1 MHHLLHKFIALVLFL
16 TLLAG
21 CAYYNTM
28 FNANEK
34 YETGE
39 RLLSQ
44 SKGKEITPEIRKDF
58 YDAIDKCWKLIN
70 IYGDSST
77 YADDALLLIGKSHF
91 QVEEFIKSERYLR
104 QFLSRYPK
112 SDLIAEANL
121 WLGKSLVNLDRDDE
135 AIMFLNEALDADK
148 SDEMNSDALLSLG
161 NINFKQK
168 NYKKARTNLEQV
180 IDISYSD
187 DLDARAQYLIAES
200 FFEEGKYAEAAANF
214 NLVSDYKTQI
224 DFLFDAFMRRIDCM
238 VEMGQLDQAVELLD
252 ENSTNNRFLHKN
264 SVMRA
269 RIADIYKDE
278 GKFIEATNEY
288 DDVLKKYPR
297 TEGSAMAAFGMAQL
311 MEFAYSDL
319 DSARALY
326 QRVGQEYRQSDL
338 TEYAEKR
345 ARMLDQYQ
353 KIEANIKRDLDD
365 LQKIETAVE
374 DSSSVTENQQ
384 QVTENQQQVTEEN
397 GTNQPK
403 QAVSRKPAIRSKEEI
418 LSSLQKN
425 KFAKA
430 EFFLLT
436 LANNDSAVAL
446 YKAFTKL
453 SADTALVPK
462 AYYALYYIYAHELEM
477 PDKADSIRQII
488 LQDYPE
494 TSYAAYFKSKK
505 TTARKITDDDSL
517 YKHLYEE
524 GETLMFDGRFEEA
537 IDIFTQIAVEDSGS
551 EFAKKA
557 RYASAWI
564 YEKKLDDI
572 PGAVHAYTI
581 LANEYPQSEAGKL
594 AKEKI
599 KEPVEEPSPIDS
611 TKGGSEGQPPG
622 PEPVNSDTGH
632 QGAAIE
638 QLPSPDEIGKS
649 ETTLQEAV
657 PDSTK

>member
-1 MHHLLHKFIALVLFL
+1 MHRLPPKFTGLILFL
-16 TLLAG
+16 AMLAG

-28 FNANEK
+28 FNAIEK

-39 RLLSQ
+39 KLLAQ

-112 SDLIAEANL
+112 SDLLAEANL

-135 AIMFLNEALDADK
+135 AKVFLNEALDADQ
-148 SDEMNSDALLSLG
+148 SDEMDSHALLSLG
-161 NINFKQK
+161 NVNFKEK
-168 NYKKARTNLEQV
+168 NYKKARTFLERV
-180 IDISYSD
+180 IEISYSD
-187 DLDARAQYLIAES
+187 DLDARAQFLIAES
-200 FFEEGKYAEAAANF
+200 YFEEGDYAKAASNF
-214 NLVSDYKTQI
+214 DLVAGYKTQI
-224 DFLFDAFMRRIDCM
+224 DFLFNAFIRRIDCM
-238 VEMGQLDQAVELLD
+238 VDLGQLDQAVVLLE
-252 ENSTNNRFLHKN
+252 ENSTNNRFVHKN

-278 GKFIEATNEY
+278 GKFIEAVNEY
-288 DDVLKKYPR
+288 EDVMKTYPR
-297 TEGSAMAAFGMAQL
+297 TEGSAMAAFGMAKL
-311 MEFAYSDL
+311 MEHAYSDL
-319 DSARALY
+319 DSAKVLY

-345 ARMLDQYQ
+345 AHMLDQYQ
-353 KIEANIKRDLDD
+353 KIEGNIIRDLDD
-365 LQKIETAVE
+365 LQKIESVVE
-374 DSSSVTENQQ
+374 DSALVVESQGQ
-384 QVTENQQQVTEEN
+384 ATEEN
-397 GTNQPK
+397 GTNEPNK
-403 QAVSRKPAIRSKEEI
+403 AVQRKPTIRSKEEI

-425 KFAKA
+425 YFAKA

-436 LANNDSAVAL
+436 LANNDSAVTL
-446 YKAFTKL
+446 YKAFTEN
-453 SADTALVPK
+453 SNDTLLVPK

-477 PDKADSIRQII
+477 PEKADSIKEII

-505 TTARKITDDDSL
+505 TKTIKIANDDSL
-517 YKHLYEE
+517 YKNLYEQ

-537 IDIFTQIAVEDSGS
+537 IDIFTQIAVEDSGT

-599 KEPVEEPSPIDS
+599 KEPVEEPAPVDS
-611 TKGGSEGQPPG
+611 TGGGSAGQSTIQDSVKTDNGSLEG
-622 PEPVNSDTGH
+622 VR
-632 QGAAIE
+632 E
-638 QLPSPDEIGKS
+638 QFPSPDEIGKS
-649 ETTLQEAV
+649 KTPAQEAV

>member
-1 MHHLLHKFIALVLFL
+1 MYRLPQKSIVVILLLS
-16 TLLAG
+16 LLAG

-28 FNANEK
+28 FNAEEK

-39 RLLSQ
+39 KLLAQ

-70 IYGDSST
+70 LYGDSST

-91 QVEEFIKSERYLR
+91 QVEEFVKSERYLR
-104 QFLSRYPK
+104 QFLNRYPK

-135 AIMFLNEALDADK
+135 AKVFLNEALEADQ
-148 SDEMNSDALLSLG
+148 SNEMNSHALLSLG
-161 NINFKQK
+161 NVNFKEK
-168 NYKKARTNLEQV
+168 DYKKARTFLERV
-180 IDISYSD
+180 IDISSSD

-200 FFEEGKYAEAAANF
+200 YFEEGDYAQAASHF
-214 NLVSDYKTQI
+214 DLVSGYKTQI
-224 DFLFDAFMRRIDCM
+224 DFLFNAFMRRIDCM
-238 VEMGQLDQAVELLD
+238 VELGQLDQAIDLLE
-252 ENSTNNRFLHKN
+252 ENSTNNRFVHKN

-278 GKFIEATNEY
+278 GKFIEATDEY
-288 DDVLKKYPR
+288 DDVLKVYPR

-311 MEFAYSDL
+311 MEFAYFDL
-319 DSARALY
+319 DSAKALY

-345 ARMLDQYQ
+345 AHMLDQYQ

-365 LQKIETAVE
+365 LQKVESAVE
-374 DSSSVTENQQ
+374 DSALVVENQGQ
-384 QVTENQQQVTEEN
+384 DSQEND
-397 GTNQPK
+397 TNEPTK
-403 QAVSRKPAIRSKEEI
+403 AVQRKPTIRTKEEI

-436 LANNDSAVAL
+436 LANNDSAVTL
-446 YKAFTKL
+446 YKAFTEQ
-453 SADTALVPK
+453 SSDTLLVPK

-477 PDKADSIRQII
+477 PEKADSIKQII

-494 TSYAAYFKSKK
+494 TSYAAYFKAKK
-505 TTARKITDDDSL
+505 TKTRQIANDDSL
-517 YKHLYEE
+517 YKDLYEQ
-524 GETLMFDGRFEEA
+524 GETLMFDGRYEEA
-537 IDIFTQIAVEDSGS
+537 IDIFTQIAVEDSGA
-551 EFAKKA
+551 EVAKKA

-599 KEPVEEPSPIDS
+599 KEPVEEPAPVDS
-611 TKGGSEGQPPG
+611 TGGGSGGQFPNPDSVITDNGSQEG
-622 PEPVNSDTGH
+622 VT
-632 QGAAIE
+632 E
-638 QLPSPDEIGKS
+638 QFPSPDEIGKP
-649 ETTLQEAV
+649 ETTTQEAV